1 MKLKWSRRALADQRQ
16 IIDFYAE
23 IDARL
28 ALDMLN
34 RVDAAVDKLL
44 DFPEMGRPGRVS
56 GTREWPIKKSP
67 FVAVYIAGSK
77 EVRVLR
83 VLHGATKWPGDQ

>member
-1 MKLKWSRRALADQRQ
+1 MKLKWSSRALADQQQ

-23 IDARL
+23 IDAGL
-28 ALDMLN
+28 ALEMID
-34 RVDAAVDKLL
+34 RVEAAANKLV

-67 FVAVYIAGSK
+67 FVAVYITGSN

-83 VLHGATKWPGDQ
+83 ILHAAMMWPGE

>member
-1 MKLKWSRRALADQRQ
+1 MKLRWGRRALADQQQ

-28 ALDMLN
+28 ALEMID
-34 RVDAAVDKLL
+34 RVEAAVDKLL

-67 FVAVYIAGSK
+67 FVAVYIARSK

-83 VLHGATKWPGDQ
+83 VLHGAMKWPGDQ